1 MGWFLHSSE
10 HSEAFGQTLV
20 IGRLLALH
28 ELELLNLFDYL
39 ALKVVQRE

>member
-10 HSEAFGQTLV
+10 HGETFRQALIVGC
-20 IGRLLALH
+20 LLALH

-39 ALKVVQRE
+39 ALKVVQSE